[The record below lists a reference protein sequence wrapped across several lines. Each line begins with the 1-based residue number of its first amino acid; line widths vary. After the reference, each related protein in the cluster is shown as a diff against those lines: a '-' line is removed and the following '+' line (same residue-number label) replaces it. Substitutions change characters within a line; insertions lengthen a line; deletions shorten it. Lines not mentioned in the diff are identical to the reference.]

1 MALPNIINDINNIKS
16 TYLPLS
22 GGTLTGR
29 LDFAQSGCGGGYMYS
44 SNNTFFVGGRGQDG
58 KDTSFIRFY
67 GLDSESPGSF
77 VIHTRNNDG
86 GWGCGLFGNNE
97 GGLWWNDKQIVRSVN
112 GINADSRGNV
122 QTKPFIPFAE
132 TGCSSFDDL
141 PEGFYYINSDPE
153 AGRPT
158 SNWGVLRCCRNGGT
172 PFQIYEDDISAK
184 SWKRWFAGGAWTSW
198 IEIPSLSSSWY
209 SGYNGFRIWND
220 GLIEQWGF
228 GHAAHGGRFSYH
240 TPFTSGNYCIY
251 FQLENVDAHY
261 IISAYD
267 RQTTSCYTLV
277 YWTTNY
283 GTGTV
288 PCYWY
293 ARGF

>member
-1 MALPNIINDINNIKS
+1 MALPNIIQQINSKLPKSGGDLSGVINFLNTWGDNIGDLGGTVGSNNYRLRLTGGEYGWAESGGVIELFSRSNTGCVTIQAQDGTNSSTINITPNGAFTHNGNNVITSAGGTINGTLSIGGSLGVTGEINSTNGNIVATNGIVRGTRLSANNNVNDNIDFVFRHIS
-16 TYLPLS
+16 DGGAYLPGS
-22 GGTLTGR
+22 YARAGEWQAIRTI
-29 LDFAQSGCGGGYMYS
+29 
-44 SNNTFFVGGRGQDG
+44 RG
-58 KDTSFIRFY
+58 
-67 GLDSESPGSF
+67 
-77 VIHTRNNDG
+77 
-86 GWGCGLFGNNE
+86 
-97 GGLWWNDKQIVRSVN
+97 
-112 GINADSRGNV
+112 
-122 QTKPFIPFAE
+122 
-132 TGCSSFDDL
+132 
-141 PEGFYYINSDPE
+141 
-153 AGRPT
+153 
-158 SNWGVLRCCRNGGT
+158 
-172 PFQIYEDDISAK
+172 
-184 SWKRWFAGGAWTSW
+184 
-198 IEIPSLSSSWY
+198 SWY
-209 SGYNGFRIWND
+209 SGINGYQIWSD

-228 GHAAHGGRFSYH
+228 AYAAHGGRFSFH

>member
-1 MALPNIINDINNIKS
+1 MSLPNIINEINTIKS
-16 TYLPLS
+16 TYYTTS
-22 GGTLTGR
+22 GGYLKNGSAIWMGDDNTWKS
-29 LDFAQSGCGGGYMYS
+29 LDLHSPSGGASLHLRGG
-44 SNNTFFVGGRGQDG
+44 N
-58 KDTSFIRFY
+58 
-67 GLDSESPGSF
+67 SPNQPYSF
-77 VIHTRNNDG
+77 V
-86 GWGCGLFGNNE
+86 L
-97 GGLWWNDKQIVRSVN
+97 S
-112 GINADSRGNV
+112 
-122 QTKPFIPFAE
+122 
-132 TGCSSFDDL
+132 
-141 PEGFYYINSDPE
+141 
-153 AGRPT
+153 T
-158 SNWGVLRCCRNGGT
+158 SYE
-172 PFQIYEDDISAK
+172 YEDDRRKMLYGDNTGALIWAGNNVITS
-184 SWKRWFAGGAWTSW
+184 AGGTINGTLS
-198 IEIPSLSSSWY
+198 IGGSLGVTGEINSTNGNIVATNGIVRGTRLSANNNVNDNIDFVFRHISDGGAYLPGSYARAGEWQQIPTIRGSWY
-209 SGYNGFRIWND
+209 SGINGYQIWSD

-228 GHAAHGGRFSYH
+228 AYAAHGGRFSFH